1 MPGSLQERIDEAA
14 NLTSVIILQPI
25 QLKFVSDLIK
35 IGPVATGIGFIL
47 GLS

>member
-14 NLTSVIILQPI
+14 NSTSVIILQPT

-35 IGPVATGIGFIL
+35 TGPVATRKK
-47 GLS
+47 GLF